1 MTTNPQEPHTAAA
14 AAATALIA
22 AHPSLAAESVD
33 VTDVTGLGPAAL
45 IQVDDRETLRAW
57 AQALNTT
64 GHTTGASAYGTTEP
78 SHDGMPD
85 WLWWRMTYIDTTVDQ
100 TPIRLWTMET
110 SNQPR
115 ALAALLA
122 ATAHAANGTTRRT
135 AEPCL

>member
-1 MTTNPQEPHTAAA
+1 MTTNLQEPHSAAA
-14 AAATALIA
+14 AAATTLIA
-22 AHPSLAAESVD
+22 AHPSLSAESVD

-78 SHDGMPD
+78 SHAGMPD
-85 WLWWRMTYIDTTVDQ
+85 WLWWRMTYVDTTVDQ

-115 ALAALLA
+115 ALAAFLA
-122 ATAHAANGTTRRT
+122 ATAHAGNGTTRPA